1 MNIKHILHSKISILI
16 FVAIFAFC
24 FHPTRAQ
31 SWTKTVD
38 PLNGYLKN
46 TDNIGSLTLND
57 SINKQINYWTSLNL
71 DHKFF
76 ILDTVEFRR
85 NQVMTLNTNYRKYK
99 EYVMSL
105 KFYPA
110 KDLNIRY
117 EPTLVESKLLY
128 DQRGYLDMM
137 SAGSN
142 FNNSVG
148 EVFDMIKRNESFFI
162 YEPSLVKHVLKTIP
176 EPHRLITDRKHL
188 DKRSAE
194 EGISRLLSGRI
205 DSPSKLDKTIK
216 EKGPW
221 TYSGIENIQLSQ
233 AYLTNWTKGG
243 ENSIA
248 LQSDLL
254 VRANYKMDKVEWENY
269 ARHKVGFLNSESYPV
284 QINTDNITANS
295 KYGLRASK
303 KWYYSFVFD
312 FNSQLFN
319 GYNNKKRETI
329 ISGFMSPAYFT
340 FAVGMDFKQSPDFTL
355 LLSPLTSKI
364 TYVKDTAKVDQTRY
378 KIDEDKKSA
387 FSTGAS
393 LTNNFNWKISTEL
406 NLRYKLDA
414 YLGYFDKDPIKQV
427 DWELIFDMRINKNLS
442 TRINTQ
448 LRYFSNESEK
458 IQFREFFAINFSYKF

>member
-1 MNIKHILHSKISILI
+1 MNIKHITHSNISTPLLIAI
-16 FVAIFAFC
+16 FVFSLQTAKS
-24 FHPTRAQ
+24 Q

-38 PLNGYLKN
+38 PLNEYTGKVN
-46 TDNIGSLTLND
+46 NKGSISLND
-57 SINKQINYWTSLNL
+57 SINKRTNYWTSFQL

-76 ILDTVEFRR
+76 ILDTITFRK

-99 EYVMSL
+99 GYVMSL

-110 KDLNIRY
+110 KDFNIKY
-117 EPTLVESKLLY
+117 EPKLVHSKLLY
-128 DQRGYLDMM
+128 DQRGYLDIM

-142 FNNSVG
+142 FNDSVG
-148 EVFDMIKRNESFFI
+148 EVFNINKRNESFFI
-162 YEPSLVKHVLKTIP
+162 YKPYLVKHVLKTIP
-176 EPHRLITDRKHL
+176 EPHRLITDRVHL

-194 EGISRLLSGRI
+194 EGLSRLLSDRI
-205 DSPSKLDKTIK
+205 DSPSKLDKTVK
-216 EKGPW
+216 ENGPW

-243 ENSIA
+243 ENSVT

-254 VRANYKMDKVEWENY
+254 IRANYKMDKIEWENY
-269 ARHKVGFLNSESYPV
+269 ARHKVGILNSESYPV
-284 QINTDNITANS
+284 QVNTDNIMANS
-295 KYGLRASK
+295 KYGIRASK

-319 GYNNKKRETI
+319 GYNNKKREKI
-329 ISGFMSPAYFT
+329 ISGFMSPAYFS
-340 FAVGMDFKQSPDFTL
+340 FALGMDFKQSKDFTL

-364 TYVKDTAKVDQTRY
+364 TYVKDTAKVDQTNY
-378 KIDEDKKSA
+378 KVDSDRKSA

-414 YLGYFDKDPIKQV
+414 YLGYLDKNPIKQI
-427 DWELIFDMRINKNLS
+427 DWELIFDMRINQYLS
-442 TRINTQ
+442 TRLNTQ
-448 LRYFSNESEK
+448 LRYFTNESDK
-458 IQFREFFAINFSYKF
+458 IQFREYFAINFSYKF

>member
-1 MNIKHILHSKISILI
+1 M
-16 FVAIFAFC
+16 
-24 FHPTRAQ
+24 
-31 SWTKTVD
+31 
-38 PLNGYLKN
+38 
-46 TDNIGSLTLND
+46 
-57 SINKQINYWTSLNL
+57 
-71 DHKFF
+71 
-76 ILDTVEFRR
+76 
-85 NQVMTLNTNYRKYK
+85 
-99 EYVMSL
+99 
-105 KFYPA
+105 
-110 KDLNIRY
+110 
-117 EPTLVESKLLY
+117 
-128 DQRGYLDMM
+128 
-137 SAGSN
+137 
-142 FNNSVG
+142 
-148 EVFDMIKRNESFFI
+148 
-162 YEPSLVKHVLKTIP
+162 
-176 EPHRLITDRKHL
+176 
-188 DKRSAE
+188 
-194 EGISRLLSGRI
+194 
-205 DSPSKLDKTIK
+205 
-216 EKGPW
+216 
-221 TYSGIENIQLSQ
+221 
-233 AYLTNWTKGG
+233 
-243 ENSIA
+243 
-248 LQSDLL
+248 
-254 VRANYKMDKVEWENY
+254 RANYKKDKIEWENY

>member
-1 MNIKHILHSKISILI
+1 MNIKHILHLNIGILI
-16 FVAIFAFC
+16 PLAVFAFS
-24 FHPTRAQ
+24 FHTTSAQ
-31 SWTKTVD
+31 SWKKTDD
-38 PLNGYLKN
+38 PLMGYFYDAGNK
-46 TDNIGSLTLND
+46 SSYTLSD
-57 SINKQINYWTSLNL
+57 DINKRTNYWTSFNM

-76 ILDTVEFRR
+76 ILDTTTFRK
-85 NQVMTLNTNYRKYK
+85 NQVMTLNTNYWKYK

-105 KFYPA
+105 KFYPN
-110 KDLNIRY
+110 KDLSIKY
-117 EPTLVESKLLY
+117 EPTLVRSKLLY
-128 DQRGYLDMM
+128 DKRGYLDIM

-142 FNNSVG
+142 FNDSVG
-148 EVFDMIKRNESFFI
+148 EVFSMTKRNESFFI
-162 YEPSLVKHVLKTIP
+162 YNPSLVKHVLKTIP

-194 EGISRLLSGRI
+194 EGISRLLNGRI

-216 EKGPW
+216 KKGPW

-233 AYLTNWTKGG
+233 AYLSNWTKGG

-269 ARHKVGFLNSESYPV
+269 ARHKVGILNSESYPV
-284 QINTDNITANS
+284 QVNTDNIIANS
-295 KYGLRASK
+295 KYGIRASK

-319 GYNNKKRETI
+319 GYNNKKRENI

-340 FAVGMDFKQSPDFTL
+340 FALGMDFKQSKEFTL

-364 TYVKDTAKVDQTRY
+364 TYVKDTAKVDQEKY
-378 KIDEDKKSA
+378 KIDKDRKTA
-387 FSTGAS
+387 YNTGAS

-406 NLRYKLDA
+406 NLRYKLDVFI
-414 YLGYFDKDPIKQV
+414 GYFDKDPTKQI
-427 DWELIFDMRINKNLS
+427 DWELIFDMRINQYLS
-442 TRINTQ
+442 TRLNTQ
-448 LRYFSNESEK
+448 LRYYSNESDK
-458 IQFREFFAINFSYKF
+458 IQFREHFAINFSYKF